1 MPLPMNVIRHS
12 PLVDVIEARLDE
24 HVPGVQ
30 GFLTEATNVA
40 LVPNGGGR
48 VARYYVLHP
57 FGGAANPEDALDGSG
72 VAKDWTV
79 QITAAAGTPRDVLAL
94 ATLIDAAMWHWQPVF
109 PDQGW
114 VAGWF
119 TPPDGYE
126 APAPIIDKD
135 YTPHR
140 YWLPLQYRTTIT
152 AT

>member
-1 MPLPMNVIRHS
+1 MSLPVNVIRHS

-30 GFLTEATNVA
+30 GFLTEATNVS

-57 FGGAANPEDALDGSG
+57 FGGAENPEEDMAGRQ

-79 QITAAAGTPRDVLAL
+79 QVTAAAGTPRDVLAL
-94 ATLIDAAMWHWQPVF
+94 ATLVDAAMRYWQPLF

-114 VAGWF
+114 NAGWF
-119 TPPDGYE
+119 TPPDGFD
-126 APAPIIDKD
+126 PGPVQIDRD
-135 YTPHR
+135 YQPHR
-140 YWLPLQYRTTIT
+140 YFLPLQYRTTIT